1 MHETIKFYVTV
12 RFALSE
18 KLALKTP
25 NVLIKNDVFRC
36 FCAIFQND
44 RRSVAVRYGT
54 VRYGALKNSDKFAL
68 PTVFLNYI
76 ISQVR
81 IENNLPLSMIF
92 MGEPIMSS
100 H

>member
-1 MHETIKFYVTV
+1 MHKTMKFCFTG

-44 RRSVAVRYGT
+44 RRSVAVRYG
-54 VRYGALKNSDKFAL
+54 ALKNSDKFAL
-68 PTVFLNYI
+68 PTVFDVEKFFLALYLKEFFRFTK
-76 ISQVR
+76 R
-81 IENNLPLSMIF
+81 ILSLYF
-92 MGEPIMSS
+92 FKN
-100 H
+100 

>member
-54 VRYGALKNSDKFAL
+54 VRYGKIGYG
-68 PTVFLNYI
+68 TVRYDG
-76 ISQVR
+76 VR
-81 IENNLPLSMIF
+81 Y
-92 MGEPIMSS
+92 GTVR
-100 H
+100 

>member
-1 MHETIKFYVTV
+1 MHETLKFYVTV
-12 RFALSE
+12 RFALTE

-44 RRSVAVRYGT
+44 RRSVAVRYDTVRYGTVRYGT

-68 PTVFLNYI
+68 PIVSVMTQGGHDLKKQKG
-76 ISQVR
+76 S
-81 IENNLPLSMIF
+81 
-92 MGEPIMSS
+92 
-100 H
+100 